1 MRKLTILITAGPTHE
16 YLDDVRYL
24 ANPSSGRMGIEVA
37 RAAQARGHRV
47 RLVAG
52 PLAVPPPA
60 GIPRVDVVSALDMRR
75 AVLRAFPAADAV
87 VMTAAVGDWRPV
99 RRTAGKMKRGRSSS
113 TSSGRGGLVLRL
125 VENPDIL
132 AELGRRRRPGQV
144 LVGFALE
151 SRDPLHHARR
161 KLARKRVDL
170 IVLNSPESFGRDRAR
185 FRLVSAT
192 AATDL
197 GPIRKK
203 ALAERLVRWIED
215 ASRSGWPGGTRQT
228 AGGRSREAGAGG
240 RRRGVS

>member
-99 RRTAGKMKRGRSSS
+99 RRIPGKIKRGPSR
-113 TSSGRGGLVLRL
+113 LVLRL

-151 SRDPLHHARR
+151 SRDPLRHARR

-185 FRLVSAT
+185 FRLVSAQGVRP
-192 AATDL
+192 L
-197 GPIRKK
+197 GPISKRK
-203 ALAERLVRWIED
+203 LAGLLVRFLEER
-215 ASRSGWPGGTRQT
+215 AGRVPHSKFQVPSR
-228 AGGRSREAGAGG
+228 A
-240 RRRGVS
+240 